1 MSKHII
7 HIGSN
12 RAAST
17 SLQKNLFNK
26 IESFY
31 HIGLNSKLNFECKNN
46 FKKLISSR
54 TQYNFNNPLKKKI
67 DQLKKKKKK
76 LLISSED
83 ICSSPAMDLCSFR
96 LSKLVPDAEIL
107 IVIRNQFHAL
117 NSWYNFTGHLF
128 KFGPKQVYKKKILFN
143 DWIKYIYDFKDYNTT
158 PLQLSPISAM
168 NYNEILSVFEKNF
181 PNSKVHIL
189 FYEDMIFEKEISM
202 QKLSKILNLE
212 KNFVREFFFNSFM
225 FNYTSKKNN
234 LIKKKYRD
242 LLFKYFAKSNRILEK
257 KYKLDFKRYNY
268 PI

>member
-26 IESFY
+26 IEAFY

-83 ICSSPAMDLCSFR
+83 ICSSPAMDLCAFR
-96 LSKLVPDAEIL
+96 LSKLVPNAEIL
-107 IVIRNQFHAL
+107 IIIRNQFEAL

-128 KFGPKQVYKKKILFN
+128 KFGPKKVYKQKILFD

-158 PLQLSPISAM
+158 PLQLSPIASM
-168 NYNEILSVFEKNF
+168 NYSEILSIFKNF
-181 PNSKVHIL
+181 FPDSKVHIL
-189 FYEDMIFEKEISM
+189 FYEDLLINEISSLK
-202 QKLSKILNLE
+202 KLSKILNIE
-212 KNFVREFFFNSFM
+212 ENFVKKNFLEGLKLN
-225 FNYTSKKNN
+225 TSNTKKNIMKKNIEIYCLSTLQN
-234 LIKKKYRD
+234 LI
-242 LLFKYFAKSNRILEK
+242 
-257 KYKLDFKRYNY
+257 
-268 PI
+268 